1 MKSTR
6 NLINYNTNTDNLN
19 IILEQYKLF
28 VESAQRISENRI
40 QAVNFLI
47 AILSGLLVGATAFFD
62 NSLMR
67 TAISIFGIIISLVS
81 IMTVCRYRQL
91 NRIKFK
97 IIHEIENL
105 LPINLFCLES
115 DRTSKLKSLGFTK
128 LEILLFILF
137 AVGYLLLAL
146 YKESAPNL

>member
-6 NLINYNTNTDNLN
+6 NLINYNTN
-19 IILEQYKLF
+19 
-28 VESAQRISENRI
+28 
-40 QAVNFLI
+40 
-47 AILSGLLVGATAFFD
+47 
-62 NSLMR
+62 
-67 TAISIFGIIISLVS
+67 
-81 IMTVCRYRQL
+81 CRYRQL